1 MQILFLFL
9 IIIIFTIGFS
19 LIINNRVSIIYF
31 FLVLVIFQNIIA
43 ILFCKDIPP
52 LFNTIFSTIKEL
64 ILYIGLIFVF
74 IKKCK
79 IKFIKSECGNILC
92 LLILFIALVKN
103 FFVTSAGIASSIL
116 SLRYLLVPILCIYV
130 GRNLQISQEKYKKL
144 LKNLVKFSL
153 LLAILGIIE
162 LTLLG
167 DTFWTNID
175 YSLYAVKMKGNAI
188 SNLFGGVTIN
198 FYTWDFGGIPIRR
211 LVSITADPLATA
223 YLIYLGALILITGS
237 ISITN
242 KNNRLTIKVV
252 TLFILFTAA
261 VMSLS
266 KAVFV
271 MIALTILLVAYF
283 YRWLPKSILRTATVG
298 FVVLFTLILKSYF
311 ENSIQ
316 PTSSLNH
323 ISGLING
330 FSSANI
336 LGNGLGTA
344 GASVSMLTGVQNNIA
359 ESYIGVIFSQIGF
372 VGGIAFLTFIVL
384 QIKKLLTLYSEFNEN
399 SIVLAIICAIGP
411 LVCAIFSESAISIM
425 GTGIYFIIVGIAEQK
440 KLYHS

>member
-43 ILFCKDIPP
+43 IIFCKDIPP

-261 VMSLS
+261 VMSLYT
-266 KAVFV
+266 AVFV
-271 MIALTILLVAYF
+271 RIALTLLLVAYF
-283 YRWLPKSILRTATVG
+283 YGWLP
-298 FVVLFTLILKSYF
+298 
-311 ENSIQ
+311 
-316 PTSSLNH
+316 
-323 ISGLING
+323 
-330 FSSANI
+330 
-336 LGNGLGTA
+336 
-344 GASVSMLTGVQNNIA
+344 
-359 ESYIGVIFSQIGF
+359 
-372 VGGIAFLTFIVL
+372 
-384 QIKKLLTLYSEFNEN
+384 
-399 SIVLAIICAIGP
+399 
-411 LVCAIFSESAISIM
+411 
-425 GTGIYFIIVGIAEQK
+425 
-440 KLYHS
+440 